1 MSQRYGDQ
9 SGAESTDCVPTCC
22 VQDQNGS
29 SGTNRTANKHSAHED
44 RVQSV
49 PRFGPKRINHLGGHD
64 AAQPPGQRDHHDLGD
79 QVGGLNPVR
88 FRPGRPRG
96 RRRSPAATPPP
107 WAIRCE
113 ARRPRS
119 SSCGCWPIARLR
131 SKPSPMPIWPSPCA
145 SRSRSSWYR

>member
-64 AAQPPGQRDHHDLGD
+64 AAQPPGQRDHHDLG
-79 QVGGLNPVR
+79 GGLNAGDFVLA
-88 FRPGRPRG
+88 GRE
-96 RRRSPAATPPP
+96 AAIKQLWLLAYREAQVETFADAYLAIAMCFTVAVVMVPLMHKVAPPK
-107 WAIRCE
+107 
-113 ARRPRS
+113 S
-119 SSCGCWPIARLR
+119 
-131 SKPSPMPIWPSPCA
+131 PSPDA
-145 SRSRSSWYR
+145 H